1 MYSFNYMWMS
11 KYTHIKYLNYKSKV
25 INCKEYNISE
35 KS

>member
-25 INCKEYNISE
+25 INCKEDNISE
-35 KS
+35 KN